1 MCFVVCVH
9 VCVCFVVV
17 CLFICF
23 LEGGEGGKKRHLSLS
38 HLSLVFITTLA
49 KKLGSL
55 LKIKW
60 RRLMLLVEVPVV
72 LYQVIAS

>member
-9 VCVCFVVV
+9 VCVLLWFV
-17 CLFICF
+17 CLFVF
-23 LEGGEGGKKRHLSLS
+23 WREARGERKDTCLS

-55 LKIKW
+55 LKIKR